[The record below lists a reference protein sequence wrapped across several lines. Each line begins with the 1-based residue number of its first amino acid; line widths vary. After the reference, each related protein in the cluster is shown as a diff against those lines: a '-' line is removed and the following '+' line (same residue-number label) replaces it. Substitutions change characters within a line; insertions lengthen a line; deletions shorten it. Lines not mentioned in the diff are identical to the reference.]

1 MRSRDFLRRKNC
13 RSACHVFVRSIAGVD
28 IGMPQGVMQARVACE
43 HLAMCSHC
51 EAGGAG
57 REGKRKG
64 GRQGRD
70 EEAGGQAGKG

>member
-1 MRSRDFLRRKNC
+1 
-13 RSACHVFVRSIAGVD
+13 
-28 IGMPQGVMQARVACE
+28 MPQGVMQARVACE

-70 EEAGGQAGKG
+70 EEAGGRQGRDEDHDSIVLPGVIL

>member
-1 MRSRDFLRRKNC
+1 
-13 RSACHVFVRSIAGVD
+13 
-28 IGMPQGVMQARVACE
+28 MPQGVMQARVACE

-64 GRQGRD
+64 AGREGMRKQGGRQGRD
-70 EEAGGQAGKG
+70 EDHDSIVLPGVIL